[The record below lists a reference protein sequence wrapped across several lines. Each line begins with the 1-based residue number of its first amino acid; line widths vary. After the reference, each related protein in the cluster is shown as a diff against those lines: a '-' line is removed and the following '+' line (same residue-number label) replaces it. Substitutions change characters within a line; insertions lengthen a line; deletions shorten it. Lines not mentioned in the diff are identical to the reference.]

1 MAIGD
6 RDWSLEN
13 KIGLHWDDLKFPA
26 SGNRLD
32 SAATR
37 YRYDFDEL
45 AIIFDD
51 DARKAEEVLGH
62 IAQME
67 HAWAEEST
75 LKPHIHWI
83 QSQAAVPNWL
93 IEYRRYNNGEIV
105 PAFVAAASL
114 SSIFTY
120 VSGSILQIST
130 FPDINMAGM
139 RISSFVDVKITRDTA
154 NSSGLF
160 AGADPVTGG
169 VSFKEFDFHAQ
180 NNSRGSLQEYI
191 K

>member
-1 MAIGD
+1 MTVGN

-26 SGNRLD
+26 TGNNLD

-45 AIIFDD
+45 AIIFDAN
-51 DARKAEEVLGH
+51 ARKSEEILGY

-93 IEYRRYNNGEIV
+93 IEYRRYNNGSIV
-105 PAFVAAASL
+105 PAFTAVAAL

-120 VSGSILQIST
+120 TSGDMLQITT
-130 FPDINMAGM
+130 FPDINMAGLTV
-139 RISSFVDVKITRDTA
+139 SSFVDVRITRDTD
-154 NSSGLF
+154 NTSGLF
-160 AGADPVTGG
+160 AGVDPVTGP

-180 NNSRGSLQEYI
+180 NDSRGSLLEYI